1 MDWLFGMV
9 RTNIKTYTTDCV
21 TRELKVE
28 SVSHKKRKRLFH
40 PSLQIIES
48 MKTMRT
54 IQNMSFF
61 IQKKNHFRKLY
72 CYYTL
77 LIKDGKKVLR
87 EANRKEM

>member
-9 RTNIKTYTTDCV
+9 RTNIKTYTTYCV
-21 TRELKVE
+21 TREVKAE

-48 MKTMRT
+48 MMMRT
-54 IQNMSFF
+54 MITNDNDKNNSKHVFF
-61 IQKKNHFRKLY
+61 HTKRNHFRKLY

-77 LIKDGKKVLR
+77 LIKDRKKY
-87 EANRKEM
+87 